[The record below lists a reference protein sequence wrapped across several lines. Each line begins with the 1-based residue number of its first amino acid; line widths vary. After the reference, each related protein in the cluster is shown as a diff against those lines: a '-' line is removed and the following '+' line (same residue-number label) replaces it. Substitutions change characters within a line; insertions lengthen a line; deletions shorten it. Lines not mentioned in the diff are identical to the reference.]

1 MKAKDLFNKNKTNMT
16 KIKILLRL
24 QQKGKGEAP
33 GKNRKQCQKDCP
45 VMK

>member
-1 MKAKDLFNKNKTNMT
+1 MKAKDLFNKNSNMT

-24 QQKGKGEAP
+24 QWKEKGEAP
-33 GKNRKQCQKDCP
+33 KKNRKQCQKDCP